1 MEDGAVYPD
10 NVVPC
15 EPDASKL
22 HSFQFARD
30 EFLFHVVLMRDS
42 LWVWIGQA
50 EDPSLLN
57 ISVALNGNVAQVH
70 GNNDTGARIAS
81 HIHKRFQ
88 QVAYVSYNVSEDPE
102 VARLA
107 ERALMDRLA
116 EQYKK

>member
-42 LWVWIGQA
+42 LWVWIG
-50 EDPSLLN
+50 
-57 ISVALNGNVAQVH
+57 
-70 GNNDTGARIAS
+70 
-81 HIHKRFQ
+81 
-88 QVAYVSYNVSEDPE
+88 
-102 VARLA
+102 
-107 ERALMDRLA
+107 
-116 EQYKK
+116 